1 MTLSQWDSSERRS
14 DAPPARRSTLRRRA
28 LAVAVSGILA
38 ASFAAFSTVASSDP
52 PANDLVIEAL
62 STHVDR
68 VSGGDFLVK
77 LTYTRVRQ
85 VLPLWITLNDQN
97 VNGAT
102 FRPGTEPN
110 TLVGLV
116 TGLELGP
123 NVLRVRGKS
132 SSGIRD
138 QSLQL
143 TNYSIKGP
151 IISGP
156 QIHLWPAKTRSRVS
170 LTLVTWPSNMIRA
183 IGT

>member
-1 MTLSQWDSSERRS
+1 M
-14 DAPPARRSTLRRRA
+14 
-28 LAVAVSGILA
+28 
-38 ASFAAFSTVASSDP
+38 
-52 PANDLVIEAL
+52 
-62 STHVDR
+62 
-68 VSGGDFLVK
+68 SGGDVLVK
-77 LTYTRVRQ
+77 ITYNPVGQ
-85 VLPLWITLNDQN
+85 VLPLWITLNDQT

-116 TGLELGP
+116 TGLELGT

-183 IGT
+183 IGTF